1 MSIPALCFTNVCTP
15 IGIMKDNPQHINK
28 ANKNKTKP
36 KAKAKNRNKN
46 KTKQQ
51 QQKNPYVWKVLCLAF
66 YPAFA

>member
-46 KTKQQ
+46 KTKQKSHQ
-51 QQKNPYVWKVLCLAF
+51 QFL
-66 YPAFA
+66 